1 MTITISGHNRLS
13 LLHLKRHIRLPCSHF
28 RPFRAFIRHYA
39 TSGRSMFTS
48 GLPELSFVPLVTSL
62 PAAPGSL
69 PLMEA
74 LRRWARALCLG
85 ALPVALGAILWA
97 AVAAGEERRRE
108 EIRALPELTPE
119 LLEERR
125 RHNVL
130 LFQALQEAAT
140 TEENVARRPV
150 PWRK

>member
-1 MTITISGHNRLS
+1 
-13 LLHLKRHIRLPCSHF
+13 
-28 RPFRAFIRHYA
+28 
-39 TSGRSMFTS
+39 MFTS

-85 ALPVALGAILWA
+85 ALPVALGAVLWA

>member
-1 MTITISGHNRLS
+1 MCYDVSVPGITV
-13 LLHLKRHIRLPCSHF
+13 
-28 RPFRAFIRHYA
+28 
-39 TSGRSMFTS
+39 
-48 GLPELSFVPLVTSL
+48 GLP
-62 PAAPGSL
+62 G
-69 PLMEA
+69 
-74 LRRWARALCLG
+74 LRVVLRLRFH
-85 ALPVALGAILWA
+85 PQ
-97 AVAAGEERRRE
+97 
-108 EIRALPELTPE
+108 ALPELTPE